1 MSNLYGYE
9 SAISTGNQYSAKTEN
24 YNDAIRNHNQVLT
37 TKYKADLKA
46 APGKRS
52 TDQTKEDEDGA
63 FYGISDGKGVIGS
76 TIGMVKEG
84 AKIDQAAAE
93 AGGIGAGL
101 LKYAG
106 DSITERKG
114 AISKT
119 INRLGE
125 MPANKAQAAQEAMKP
140 TSVDKDGIVTTEN
153 AIEDG
158 ADEAGKNAAAAAGEE
173 IESSGLGTGILKAGL
188 KKVAGGL
195 VSEAGLSVASEVGG
209 KALGD
214 VGGFVDIGE
223 GISNM
228 ISGSSFFAGE
238 DKTAAFGDTLQSVG
252 AVADVVGTV
261 FPPLELVGGALGAIG
276 GIFDAYDS
284 IKNDIDAKKNDAADP
299 KPPAL
304 AATKVSPAFSAMGLV
319 ASAPISAKQS
329 ITGS

>member
-9 SAISTGNQYSAKTEN
+9 SAISAGNQFSARIAN
-24 YNDAIRNHNQVLT
+24 YNDAIKTHNDVLT
-37 TKYKADLKA
+37 AKYNADLKN
-46 APGKRS
+46 APGKRAS
-52 TDQTKEDEDGA
+52 DKTKEEEDGA

-93 AGGIGAGL
+93 AGGLGAGL

-125 MPANKAQAAQEAMKP
+125 MPVKKAQAAMKP
-140 TSVDKDGIVTTEN
+140 TTVDSDGIVQTEG

-158 ADEAGKNAAAAAGEE
+158 ADDAGKAAAKAAGEE
-173 IESSGLGTGILKAGL
+173 IESSGIGTGILKAGL
-188 KKVAGGL
+188 KKVAGGA
-195 VSEAGLSVASEVGG
+195 VSEAGLTVASELGG
-209 KALGD
+209 KVAGD
-214 VGGFVDIGE
+214 LGGFVDIGE

-228 ISGSSFFAGE
+228 LNGSSFFAGE

-252 AVADVVGTV
+252 AVADVVGTI

-276 GIFDAYDS
+276 GVIDGWDS
-284 IKNDIDAKKNDAADP
+284 IDNDLKQKKKDAADP
-299 KPPAL
+299 KPPSL
-304 AATKVSPAFSAMGLV
+304 TATKVSPAFSAMGLV
-319 ASAPISAKQS
+319 ASAPITAKQQ

>member
-9 SAISTGNQYSAKTEN
+9 SAISAGNQFSARIAN
-24 YNDAIRNHNQVLT
+24 YNDAIKTHNDTLT
-37 TKYKADLKA
+37 AKYNQDLKN

-52 TDQTKEDEDGA
+52 ADKTKEDEDAA
-63 FYGISDGKGVIGS
+63 FYGITDGKGVIGT

-93 AGGIGAGL
+93 AGGLGAGL
-101 LKYAG
+101 MKYAG
-106 DSITERKG
+106 DAIGERR
-114 AISKT
+114 AAVSKT

-125 MPANKAQAAQEAMKP
+125 MPAKKAQAAMKP
-140 TSVDKDGIVTTEN
+140 TETNAAGDVTT
-153 AIEDG
+153 AAEDA
-158 ADEAGKNAAAAAGEE
+158 ADEAGQNAAKAAGEE
-173 IESSGLGTGILKAGL
+173 IESSGLGTSILKAGL
-188 KKVAGGL
+188 KKVAGGAI
-195 VSEAGLSVASEVGG
+195 SEAGLTAASEIGG

-228 ISGSSFFAGE
+228 LNGSSFFAGE

-284 IKNDIDAKKNDAADP
+284 IKNDIKQKKQDAADP
-299 KPPAL
+299 KPPSL
-304 AATKVSPAFSAMGLV
+304 TATKVSPAFSAMGLV
-319 ASAPISAKQS
+319 ASAPITAKQS

>member
-9 SAISTGNQYSAKTEN
+9 SAISAGNQFSARINN
-24 YNDAIRNHNQVLT
+24 YNDAIKNHNDILT
-37 TKYKADLKA
+37 QKYNNDLKN

-52 TDQTKEDEDGA
+52 TDKTKEEEDGA
-63 FYGISDGKGVIGS
+63 FYGISDGKGVIS
-76 TIGMVKEG
+76 TTVGLIQEG
-84 AKIDQAAAE
+84 AKIDKAAAE

-101 LKYAG
+101 MKYAG
-106 DSITERKG
+106 DSIAERTST
-114 AISKT
+114 ISKT

-125 MPANKAQAAQEAMKP
+125 MPVKKAQEAMKP
-140 TSVDKDGIVTTEN
+140 TETNAEGVVTT
-153 AIEDG
+153 AAED
-158 ADEAGKNAAAAAGEE
+158 AVDDAGKNAAAAASEE
-173 IESSGLGTGILKAGL
+173 IESSGLGTGLLKAGL
-188 KKVAGGL
+188 KKVAGGA
-195 VSEAGLSVASEVGG
+195 VSEAGLTVASELGG

-214 VGGFVDIGE
+214 IGGFVDIGE

-228 ISGSSFFAGE
+228 LNGSSFFAGE

-284 IKNDIDAKKNDAADP
+284 IKNDIEQKKKDAADP
-299 KPPAL
+299 KPPSL
-304 AATKVSPAFSAMGLV
+304 TATKVSPAFSAMGLV
-319 ASAPISAKQS
+319 ASAPITAKQQ

>member
-9 SAISTGNQYSAKTEN
+9 SAISAGNQYSAKIQN
-24 YNDAIRNHNQVLT
+24 FNDAVIAANQVAT
-37 TKYKADLKA
+37 AKYNSDLKEM
-46 APGKRS
+46 PGKRS
-52 TDQTKEDEDGA
+52 KDQTKEDEDAA
-63 FYGISDGKGVIGS
+63 FYGITDGKGAIGS

-84 AKIDQAAAE
+84 AKIDEAAAE
-93 AGGIGAGL
+93 AGGYGAGL

-106 DSITERKG
+106 DEYTARTG

-125 MPANKAQAAQEAMKP
+125 MPVKKAQAALKP
-140 TSVDKDGIVTTEN
+140 TEVDADGIVQTEG
-153 AIEDG
+153 AI
-158 ADEAGKNAAAAAGEE
+158 ADDAGKTAAKAASEE
-173 IESSGLGTGILKAGL
+173 IESSGIGTSILKAGL
-188 KKVAGGL
+188 KKVAGGA
-195 VSEAGLSVASEVGG
+195 VSEAGLTFASELGG
-209 KALGD
+209 KAVGD
-214 VGGFVDIGE
+214 FGGFVDIGE

-228 ISGSSFFAGE
+228 ISGSSFFAGD
-238 DKTAAFGDTLQSVG
+238 DKAQAFGDTLQSVG

-276 GIFDAYDS
+276 GIIDGYDAID
-284 IKNDIDAKKNDAADP
+284 NDLAAKKNDAADP
-299 KPPAL
+299 KPPSK

>member
-9 SAISTGNQYSAKTEN
+9 SAISAGNQFSARIAN
-24 YNDAIRNHNQVLT
+24 FNDAVKTHNDVLT
-37 TKYKADLKA
+37 AKYNTDLKN
-46 APGKRS
+46 APGKRAA
-52 TDQTKEDEDGA
+52 DKTKEEEDGA

-93 AGGIGAGL
+93 AGGYGAGL
-101 LKYAG
+101 MKYAG
-106 DSITERKG
+106 DAISERK
-114 AISKT
+114 AAVSKT

-125 MPANKAQAAQEAMKP
+125 MPVKKAQQAMKP
-140 TSVDKDGIVTTEN
+140 TTVDEDGIVQTEG

-158 ADEAGKNAAAAAGEE
+158 ADDAGQAAAKAAGEE
-173 IESSGLGTGILKAGL
+173 IESSGIGTGLLKAGL
-188 KKVAGGL
+188 KKVAGGV
-195 VSEAGLSVASEVGG
+195 VSEAGLTVASELGG
-209 KALGD
+209 KVAGD
-214 VGGFVDIGE
+214 IGGFVDIGE

-228 ISGSSFFAGE
+228 MNGSSFFAGD
-238 DKTAAFGDTLQSVG
+238 DKTAEIGDTLQSVG

-276 GIFDAYDS
+276 GVMDAWDS
-284 IKNDIDAKKNDAADP
+284 IDNDIKAKKNDAADP

-319 ASAPISAKQS
+319 ASAPITAKQQ

>member
-9 SAISTGNQYSAKTEN
+9 SAISAGNQFSARIAN
-24 YNDAIRNHNQVLT
+24 YNDAIKTHNDVLT
-37 TKYKADLKA
+37 AKYNADLKN

-52 TDQTKEDEDGA
+52 SDQTKEDEDAA
-63 FYGISDGKGVIGS
+63 FYGVSDGKGVIGS
-76 TIGMVKEG
+76 TVGMIQEG
-84 AKIDQAAAE
+84 AKIDKAAAE

-101 LKYAG
+101 YKYAG
-106 DSITERKG
+106 DAIAERKA

-125 MPANKAQAAQEAMKP
+125 MPAKKAQAAMKP
-140 TSVDKDGIVTTEN
+140 TEVDDDGIVTT
-153 AIEDG
+153 ATEDV
-158 ADEAGKNAAAAAGEE
+158 ADEAGQNAAKAAGEE
-173 IESSGLGTGILKAGL
+173 IESSGLGTSILKAGL
-188 KKVAGGL
+188 KKVAGGA
-195 VSEAGLSVASEVGG
+195 VSEAGLSVASEIGG

-228 ISGSSFFAGE
+228 LNGSSFFAGE

-284 IKNDIDAKKNDAADP
+284 ISNDIKKKKNDAADP
-299 KPPAL
+299 KPPSL
-304 AATKVSPAFSAMGLV
+304 TATKVSPAFSAMGLV
-319 ASAPISAKQS
+319 ASAPITAKQQ

>member
-9 SAISTGNQYSAKTEN
+9 SAISAGNQFSARIAS
-24 YNDAIRNHNQVLT
+24 YNDAIKTHNDVLT
-37 TKYKADLKA
+37 SKYNADLKN
-46 APGKRS
+46 APGKRA
-52 TDQTKEDEDGA
+52 TDQTKEDEDAA
-63 FYGISDGKGVIGS
+63 FYGVSDGKGVIGS

-93 AGGIGAGL
+93 AGGLGAGL

-106 DSITERKG
+106 DSIAERKG

-125 MPANKAQAAQEAMKP
+125 MPAKKAQEAMKP
-140 TSVDKDGIVTTEN
+140 TEVDDDGIVTT
-153 AIEDG
+153 ATEDV
-158 ADEAGKNAAAAAGEE
+158 ADEAGQNAAKAAGEE
-173 IESSGLGTGILKAGL
+173 IESSGLGTGIIKAGL
-188 KKVAGGL
+188 KKIAGGA
-195 VSEAGLSVASEVGG
+195 VSEAGLTAASEIGG

-214 VGGFVDIGE
+214 IGGFVDIGE

-228 ISGSSFFAGE
+228 LNGSSFFAGE

-284 IKNDIDAKKNDAADP
+284 ISNDIEKKKNDAADP
-299 KPPAL
+299 KPPSL
-304 AATKVSPAFSAMGLV
+304 TATKVSPAFSAMGLV
-319 ASAPISAKQS
+319 ASAPITAKQQ

>member
-9 SAISTGNQYSAKTEN
+9 SAISAGNQFSAKTQN
-24 YNDAIRNHNQVLT
+24 YNEAIRNHNQVLT
-37 TKYKADLKA
+37 TKYNADLKA

-63 FYGISDGKGVIGS
+63 FYAISDGKGVIGS
-76 TIGMVKEG
+76 TVGMVQEG
-84 AKIDQAAAE
+84 AKIDKAAAE
-93 AGGIGAGL
+93 TGGIGSGL

-106 DSITERKG
+106 DSISERTG
-114 AISKT
+114 TISKT
-119 INRLGE
+119 VSRLGE
-125 MPANKAQAAQEAMKP
+125 MPAKKAQAGMASTEPDA
-140 TSVDKDGIVTTEN
+140 DGIVTT
-153 AIEDG
+153 ATEDV
-158 ADEAGKNAAAAAGEE
+158 ADEAGQNAAKAAGEE
-173 IESSGLGTGILKAGL
+173 IESSGLGTSIIKAGL
-188 KKVAGGL
+188 KKVAGGA
-195 VSEAGLSVASEVGG
+195 VSEAGLSVASEIGG

-284 IKNDIDAKKNDAADP
+284 IANDIKAKKNDAADP

-319 ASAPISAKQS
+319 ASAPITAKQS